1 MRSIAAY
8 YFWCCLQAL
17 SAAIGWGSAGVERAV
32 ELLLQ
37 LFLAA
42 FQRLGRSESSVSA
55 LARVKPLQ
63 QAFGSIEPAEQHAC
77 S

>member
-8 YFWCCLQAL
+8 LIWCCACRAL
-17 SAAIGWGSAGVERAV
+17 SPAIGWGSAGVERAV
-32 ELLLQ
+32 ELLLNWSP
-37 LFLAA
+37 

-55 LARVKPLQ
+55 LARKPLQ
-63 QAFGSIEPAEQHAC
+63 QALGSIEPAKQHAC